1 VGERTQPALSTLQD
15 RVRAAMPALI
25 GLLLFVAALEVL
37 RTELRTISWHG
48 LIANV
53 SSIPAQRIVLAL
65 LLTAAN
71 YAVLTGYDFLAF
83 MYIGRRP
90 QWRRVVMTSFLA
102 YAISNNVGFAMLS
115 GAAVRYRLYTRWGI
129 TAEELSRVV
138 FSYVV
143 TFWLGLLL
151 IGGLSLAIGPL
162 TRGFG
167 VSAPAILAPVGWL
180 LMFASVGYVAA
191 AGLRLGPIRFRRM
204 ELPLPSPRI
213 AIAQLGISIL
223 EWTIAGAVL
232 YVLIPAGSVPFL
244 AFLGAF
250 VACQLL
256 GLVSHVPGGVGVFEG
271 LMVLLLKPYIPST
284 ALLPVLIAYRAVY
297 YLLPLSVAALALVAD
312 ELRQR
317 RSQAARLTATLGW
330 LTEQLTPRVLAI
342 FTFLSGVVMLASGA
356 TPAAAG
362 RLGVLNRVL
371 PLGLIELSHFAG
383 SIVGAALLLLS
394 QGLAR
399 RLDAAYVLT
408 VVAMAIGIMASLMKG
423 ADYEEAIILGVIL
436 LVLWRA
442 RPAFDRRAALF
453 DTRLSP
459 GWIAALLAALAAS
472 TWLGFFAFKHIE
484 YSNELWWQFELHAE
498 ASRMLRAT
506 VGAGVTVLL
515 FALAR
520 LIGYAP
526 HEAPKPS
533 DADMDAAAAII
544 ATQTVT
550 FPSLVF
556 LRDKAVLFNE
566 DKSGF
571 VMYGVQG
578 RTWAALGDPVGP
590 PQQMGALI
598 RLFLEKCDDF
608 GGVPVF
614 YEISREHLDRY
625 ADVGL
630 TFVKLGEEARVDLNA
645 FTLEGSRGKKYR
657 SAIHRLEREQ
667 ATFRIVPIGQAAGV
681 MDQLR
686 AVSDDW
692 LARRAGGEK
701 GFSLGFFD
709 PEYIARFPIAVVEQ
723 GGRIVAFANLWTG
736 AQRFELSTDLMR
748 YDDRA
753 PKDVM
758 DALFAHVMLWGKE
771 MGYRWFAMG
780 MAPLSGFETSPV
792 APLWNRL
799 ASFLYEYGENVYNF
813 QGLRAFKEKFD
824 PVWQPHYLAYPGGLR
839 LARVLADIAALI
851 AGGYRKIF
859 LK

>member
-342 FTFLSGVVMLASGA
+342 FTFLSGVFARNRLPTSTYASQVGNRA
-356 TPAAAG
+356 DTASRSVGSPAA
-362 RLGVLNRVL
+362 LNR
-371 PLGLIELSHFAG
+371 SC
-383 SIVGAALLLLS
+383 
-394 QGLAR
+394 R
-399 RLDAAYVLT
+399 
-408 VVAMAIGIMASLMKG
+408 
-423 ADYEEAIILGVIL
+423 
-436 LVLWRA
+436 
-442 RPAFDRRAALF
+442 
-453 DTRLSP
+453 
-459 GWIAALLAALAAS
+459 
-472 TWLGFFAFKHIE
+472 
-484 YSNELWWQFELHAE
+484 
-498 ASRMLRAT
+498 
-506 VGAGVTVLL
+506 
-515 FALAR
+515 
-520 LIGYAP
+520 
-526 HEAPKPS
+526 
-533 DADMDAAAAII
+533 
-544 ATQTVT
+544 
-550 FPSLVF
+550 
-556 LRDKAVLFNE
+556 
-566 DKSGF
+566 
-571 VMYGVQG
+571 
-578 RTWAALGDPVGP
+578 
-590 PQQMGALI
+590 
-598 RLFLEKCDDF
+598 
-608 GGVPVF
+608 
-614 YEISREHLDRY
+614 
-625 ADVGL
+625 
-630 TFVKLGEEARVDLNA
+630 
-645 FTLEGSRGKKYR
+645 
-657 SAIHRLEREQ
+657 
-667 ATFRIVPIGQAAGV
+667 
-681 MDQLR
+681 
-686 AVSDDW
+686 
-692 LARRAGGEK
+692 
-701 GFSLGFFD
+701 
-709 PEYIARFPIAVVEQ
+709 
-723 GGRIVAFANLWTG
+723 
-736 AQRFELSTDLMR
+736 
-748 YDDRA
+748 
-753 PKDVM
+753 
-758 DALFAHVMLWGKE
+758 
-771 MGYRWFAMG
+771 
-780 MAPLSGFETSPV
+780 
-792 APLWNRL
+792 
-799 ASFLYEYGENVYNF
+799 
-813 QGLRAFKEKFD
+813 
-824 PVWQPHYLAYPGGLR
+824 
-839 LARVLADIAALI
+839 
-851 AGGYRKIF
+851 
-859 LK
+859 

>member
-1 VGERTQPALSTLQD
+1 LSTLQD

-630 TFVKLGEEARVDLNA
+630 TFVKLGEEARVVLNA